1 MRRSAL
7 NLRRAIQAI
16 HAVDTTVLVRLLT
29 ADDEAQTRRAAALF
43 KKEDI
48 FIPKTV
54 LLETEWVL
62 RRLYGLKRDTVLNA
76 LRKVSGLS
84 NVSIE
89 NPLQVTRALQWC
101 ENGMDFADA
110 LHLAS
115 CHAVEKFATFDV
127 QLKKSAPKDAK
138 PQVTLL

>member
-1 MRRSAL
+1 M
-7 NLRRAIQAI
+7 
-16 HAVDTTVLVRLLT
+16 HAVDTNVLVRLLT

-62 RRLYGLKRDTVLNA
+62 RRLYGLECNVVVNA
-76 LRKVSGLS
+76 LRKVSGLP

-89 NPLQVTRALQWC
+89 GPLVVTRALQWC
-101 ENGMDFADA
+101 EDGMDFADA

-115 CHAVEKFATFDV
+115 AHAAEKFATFDV
-127 QLKKSAPKDAK
+127 QLKKSAPKAVK
-138 PQVTLL
+138 PQVVLL